1 MRRWVRQLILTAV
14 LASTA
19 LVPAAAA
26 AHAGDRGAHR
36 PGQPGAVFVQTNRA
50 DGNTIVS
57 YWRGPG
63 GALHR
68 FHEFRTGGLGGAEVD
83 APVDA
88 LASQGSLVY
97 DDGHDLLFAVNAGSD
112 TVTVFR
118 VFGPLLVRQQVLPSG
133 GSFPASIAV
142 HDDLVYVLNAGGEGV
157 LQGYQVRRGW
167 LRPLDGSARSLGLAN
182 ATPPLFS
189 SAPGQIGFSPDGST
203 VLVTTKAA
211 NTVDTFAV
219 GGDGLLAEAPL
230 HNPTPSPMPFGFAFG
245 DAGQL
250 LVTEAGADS
259 SVSSLAIGAGGALSV
274 LAPSVH
280 NGQVATCWAVVAR
293 GRLFV
298 SNTGS
303 NTLGRYDVGADGSL
317 ADAGVL
323 ATTGAGPIDSAVT
336 GDERFLYVQIAG
348 AGTVEGYR
356 IGRDGSLRLVET
368 VGGLPAFDGTNGMEG
383 IAAT

>member
-1 MRRWVRQLILTAV
+1 
-14 LASTA
+14 
-19 LVPAAAA
+19 
-26 AHAGDRGAHR
+26 
-36 PGQPGAVFVQTNRA
+36 VFVQTNRP

-57 YWRGPG
+57 YWRSPD

-68 FHEFRTGGLGGAEVD
+68 VREFRTGGLGGAEVD

-97 DDGHDLLFAVNAGSD
+97 DGQHDLLFAVNAGSD
-112 TVTVFR
+112 SVTVFR
-118 VFGPLLVRQQVLPSG
+118 VFGALLVRTQVIPSG

-157 LQGYQVRRGW
+157 LQGYELHHGW
-167 LRPLDGSARSLGLAN
+167 LRPLDGSSRSLGLAN

-189 SAPGQIGFSPDGST
+189 SAPGQVGFAPDGGT
-203 VLVTTKAA
+203 LLVTTKAA

-219 GGDGLLAEAPL
+219 GGDGLLSAAPL
-230 HNPTPSPMPFGFAFG
+230 HNPTPSPMPFGFAFD
-245 DAGQL
+245 DAGHA
-250 LVTEAGADS
+250 LVTEAGMDS
-259 SVSSLAIGAGGALSV
+259 SVSSFAVGAGGALTV

-280 NGQVATCWAVVAR
+280 NGQAATCWAVFAR

-303 NTLGRYDVGADGSL
+303 NNLGAYDVGVDGSL
-317 ADAGVL
+317 THAGVL

-336 GDERFLYVQIAG
+336 GDQRFLYVQVAG

-368 VGGLPAFDGTNGMEG
+368 EGGLPAFDGTNGMEG